1 MKRKEIS
8 NIENVVVL
16 LEQHIINFPNAD
28 EEEKMLQK
36 KLSLILTADFILN
49 IDLNQ
54 QNGE

>member
-1 MKRKEIS
+1 M
-8 NIENVVVL
+8 VVL

-49 IDLNQ
+49 IDLNE